1 MKRQYGFTLLE
12 LVTII
17 VLLGVLSTFVAVRSG
32 SDFTAVGDAEELLQ
46 AIRYTQERAMQHTGD
61 GESYQI
67 TLNGSGYS
75 LTPTI
80 AAIYADS
87 LDGVLQGSTISPTGS
102 IQFDGR
108 GLPSCSG
115 GLACAVSPQ
124 NIQVSANGESVS
136 LTLEPYTGTLRR

>member
-61 GESYQI
+61 GENYQI
-67 TLNGSGYS
+67 TLNGSDYS
-75 LTPTI
+75 LTPAV
-80 AAIYADS
+80 AAIYAGS
-87 LDGVLQGSTISPTGS
+87 LDGVLQGSSPTGT

-115 GLACAVSPQ
+115 GLACAGSPQ
-124 NIQVSANGESVS
+124 NILVSANGESAS